1 MKQTMKSCILEQPD
15 TIRRVCQ
22 NAEKVCDSVYS
33 IVGKGPFDKIYLIG
47 SGTSLHTAIAAK
59 YAFTKWF
66 NAEVQ
71 VFTPF
76 DFLYYYPHYRL
87 DEKTLI
93 LGISQTARSIGTI
106 HCLEKGREY
115 GARTV
120 MVTAEPDNPG
130 GKSAEAILDTCTGE
144 ELVGAKT
151 KGFTSTIAMLYLYAA
166 GLAGKE
172 LDISLVPKWME
183 QSLRCTSE
191 EIEDFAEEYK
201 SAPSVTIIGG
211 GTLTAAAKEGALK
224 VLEGVRIPVEVYD
237 VEEYMHGPYHC
248 LEKWSYLIFLVN
260 EGPGVE
266 RIKRMIQFAQEHS
279 DHVTVI
285 GYEGFEKEIE
295 IKGRFISLP
304 GGMDEILTPLL
315 ERIPFLLPDLDTVR
329 EKLANPNAEG
339 FAINTKLYEENGIK
353 LLAQNSGLQRHIFS
367 TDKLIKVPK
376 DLANETFRTY
386 EDAIVNE
393 FYGGLGNIAIMPYG
407 ELYTSLQNGLITA
420 TDQQIPSY
428 IIENYYEVAPFYSY
442 VGAQWTS
449 YSLMMNLDKFN
460 QYSEEDQKIFV
471 DAAWA
476 CSEAEYESY
485 KDMKADAEKFFD
497 EKGITYYQPTDEEL
511 NQWKE
516 YAASL
521 SDKWREL
528 IGEELYN
535 QVSELF
541 NY

>member
-304 GGMDEILTPLL
+304 GGMDEILTPLFYI
-315 ERIPFLLPDLDTVR
+315 IPLQW
-329 EKLANPNAEG
+329 LANDVTEMV
-339 FAINTKLYEENGIK
+339 K
-353 LLAQNSGLQRHIFS
+353 LL
-367 TDKLIKVPK
+367 
-376 DLANETFRTY
+376 
-386 EDAIVNE
+386 
-393 FYGGLGNIAIMPYG
+393 
-407 ELYTSLQNGLITA
+407 
-420 TDQQIPSY
+420 
-428 IIENYYEVAPFYSY
+428 
-442 VGAQWTS
+442 
-449 YSLMMNLDKFN
+449 
-460 QYSEEDQKIFV
+460 EEDMVECAIKMEPV
-471 DAAWA
+471 
-476 CSEAEYESY
+476 
-485 KDMKADAEKFFD
+485 
-497 EKGITYYQPTDEEL
+497 
-511 NQWKE
+511 
-516 YAASL
+516 
-521 SDKWREL
+521 EL
-528 IGEELYN
+528 IRI
-535 QVSELF
+535 
-541 NY
+541 

>member
-201 SAPSVTIIGG
+201 SAP
-211 GTLTAAAKEGALK
+211 
-224 VLEGVRIPVEVYD
+224 
-237 VEEYMHGPYHC
+237 
-248 LEKWSYLIFLVN
+248 
-260 EGPGVE
+260 
-266 RIKRMIQFAQEHS
+266 
-279 DHVTVI
+279 
-285 GYEGFEKEIE
+285 
-295 IKGRFISLP
+295 
-304 GGMDEILTPLL
+304 
-315 ERIPFLLPDLDTVR
+315 
-329 EKLANPNAEG
+329 
-339 FAINTKLYEENGIK
+339 
-353 LLAQNSGLQRHIFS
+353 
-367 TDKLIKVPK
+367 
-376 DLANETFRTY
+376 
-386 EDAIVNE
+386 
-393 FYGGLGNIAIMPYG
+393 
-407 ELYTSLQNGLITA
+407 
-420 TDQQIPSY
+420 
-428 IIENYYEVAPFYSY
+428 
-442 VGAQWTS
+442 
-449 YSLMMNLDKFN
+449 
-460 QYSEEDQKIFV
+460 
-471 DAAWA
+471 
-476 CSEAEYESY
+476 
-485 KDMKADAEKFFD
+485 
-497 EKGITYYQPTDEEL
+497 
-511 NQWKE
+511 
-516 YAASL
+516 
-521 SDKWREL
+521 
-528 IGEELYN
+528 
-535 QVSELF
+535 
-541 NY
+541 

>member
-33 IVGKGPFDKIYLIG
+33 IAGKGPFDKIYLIG

-201 SAPSVTIIGG
+201 SAP
-211 GTLTAAAKEGALK
+211 
-224 VLEGVRIPVEVYD
+224 
-237 VEEYMHGPYHC
+237 
-248 LEKWSYLIFLVN
+248 
-260 EGPGVE
+260 
-266 RIKRMIQFAQEHS
+266 
-279 DHVTVI
+279 
-285 GYEGFEKEIE
+285 
-295 IKGRFISLP
+295 
-304 GGMDEILTPLL
+304 
-315 ERIPFLLPDLDTVR
+315 
-329 EKLANPNAEG
+329 
-339 FAINTKLYEENGIK
+339 
-353 LLAQNSGLQRHIFS
+353 
-367 TDKLIKVPK
+367 
-376 DLANETFRTY
+376 
-386 EDAIVNE
+386 
-393 FYGGLGNIAIMPYG
+393 
-407 ELYTSLQNGLITA
+407 
-420 TDQQIPSY
+420 
-428 IIENYYEVAPFYSY
+428 
-442 VGAQWTS
+442 
-449 YSLMMNLDKFN
+449 
-460 QYSEEDQKIFV
+460 
-471 DAAWA
+471 
-476 CSEAEYESY
+476 YESY

>member
-47 SGTSLHTAIAAK
+47 SGTSLHAAIAAK

-66 NAEVQ
+66 DAEVQ

-115 GARTV
+115 GAKTV

-285 GYEGFEKEIE
+285 GYEALK
-295 IKGRFISLP
+295 KRL
-304 GGMDEILTPLL
+304 
-315 ERIPFLLPDLDTVR
+315 
-329 EKLANPNAEG
+329 K
-339 FAINTKLYEENGIK
+339 
-353 LLAQNSGLQRHIFS
+353 
-367 TDKLIKVPK
+367 
-376 DLANETFRTY
+376 
-386 EDAIVNE
+386 
-393 FYGGLGNIAIMPYG
+393 
-407 ELYTSLQNGLITA
+407 
-420 TDQQIPSY
+420 
-428 IIENYYEVAPFYSY
+428 
-442 VGAQWTS
+442 
-449 YSLMMNLDKFN
+449 
-460 QYSEEDQKIFV
+460 
-471 DAAWA
+471 
-476 CSEAEYESY
+476 
-485 KDMKADAEKFFD
+485 
-497 EKGITYYQPTDEEL
+497 
-511 NQWKE
+511 
-516 YAASL
+516 
-521 SDKWREL
+521 
-528 IGEELYN
+528 
-535 QVSELF
+535 
-541 NY
+541 